1 MYDLV
6 IRGGDIVDG
15 SGAPATRGDVAV
27 HDGRIVRVA
36 PSIDADG
43 AGDVI
48 DATGCIV
55 TPGFVDPHTHYDG
68 QATWD
73 EVLEPST
80 PHGVT
85 TVVTGNCGVG
95 FAPVRPGREG
105 WLIELMEGVEDIPG
119 AALHEGMQWGWESFP
134 QYLDVLD
141 TRRWAIDVAV
151 QLPHGPLRGY
161 VMGDRGAQNE
171 QATPDD
177 VAEMSRIATE
187 AMQAGAFGF
196 TTSRTLGHTSLDG
209 TPVPGT
215 FAGDDELFAIARA
228 VRAGGGR
235 VFEVAISGIVP
246 FDDAE
251 VAQRELDWIGEMAL
265 QTGLTATF
273 IVLQHNQD
281 TTRWRKEMDAARDW
295 RDRGAQV
302 VPLVAGRPFGV
313 VLGWDI
319 RHPFRMRPSYQAI
332 DGLPRAER
340 LAMLRRADVRE
351 RILSEQA
358 VDGTPMQLM
367 TQAALMS
374 FLPTGYV
381 LRGEP
386 DYEQPEDQS
395 LRAIAERAGTS
406 IEAAAYDALVDGDD
420 TMLLLPLFNYA
431 DTNHDA
437 LYEQMQDPTAVLGLA
452 DGGAHCGTICD
463 ASMPTY
469 VLTHWV
475 RDRTRG
481 PRMPLED
488 AVRRLTSQPADLYG
502 LDDRGRIAEGLR
514 ADLNVIDLPGLQ
526 LGAPRAAAD
535 LPAGGTRLLQDAVG
549 YRATVVAGEV
559 TRRDGVDTGARPG
572 RLLRNR
578 PRD

>member
-6 IRGGDIVDG
+6 IRNGDIVDG
-15 SGAPATRGDVAV
+15 TGGPVVRADVAV
-27 HDGRIVRVA
+27 RDGRIVSIA
-36 PSIDADG
+36 PSIDDA
-43 AGDVI
+43 AAEAI
-48 DATGCIV
+48 DAIGCLV

-73 EVLEPST
+73 DVLEPST

-95 FAPVRPGREG
+95 FAPVRPGKEG

-119 AALHEGMQWGWESFP
+119 SALHEGMSWGWESFP
-134 QYLDVLD
+134 EYLDQLAGRKWSV
-141 TRRWAIDVAV
+141 DVAT
-151 QLPHGPLRGY
+151 QLPHGALRGY
-161 VMGDRGAQNE
+161 VMGERGAQNE
-171 QATPDD
+171 AATAED
-177 VAEMSRIATE
+177 VAEMQRLASE

-215 FAGDDELFAIARA
+215 FANDDELFAIAQG

-235 VFEVAISGIVP
+235 IFEVAIAGIVP
-246 FDDAE
+246 FDDAA
-251 VAQRELDWIGEMAL
+251 VAKRELDWIGEMAL

-281 TTRWRKEMDAARDW
+281 SNRWRIEMDAARAW
-295 RDRGAQV
+295 RERGADV

-313 VLGWDI
+313 LLGWDV
-319 RHPFRMRPSYQAI
+319 RHPFRLRPSYEEL
-332 DGLPRAER
+332 DHLPRTKR
-340 LAMLRRADVRE
+340 LEMLRRPDVRE
-351 RILSEQA
+351 RILSELPSTENPRLA
-358 VDGTPMQLM
+358 F
-367 TQAALMS
+367 TQAALMT

-381 LRGEP
+381 FSGEP
-386 DYEQPEDQS
+386 DYEQPPEQS
-395 LRAIAERAGTS
+395 LLAIAERAGTTVD
-406 IEAAAYDALVDGDD
+406 AAAYDALLTTDD
-420 TMLLLPLFNYA
+420 TMLMLPLFNYA

-437 LYEQMQDPTAVLGLA
+437 LYEQMQDPTAILGLA

-475 RDRTRG
+475 RDRSRG
-481 PRMPLED
+481 PRLPVED
-488 AVRRLTSQPADLYG
+488 AIRRLTSQPADLYG
-502 LDDRGRIAEGLR
+502 LTDRGRVAEGLR
-514 ADLNVIDLPGLQ
+514 ADLNVIDPVALTLH
-526 LGAPRAAAD
+526 APRAVSD
-535 LPAGGTRLLQDAVG
+535 LPAGGTRILQDASG
-549 YRATVVAGEV
+549 YRATIVKGEV

-572 RLLRNR
+572 RLLRNSANA
-578 PRD
+578 